1 MNKKDL
7 SKVVKLY
14 SGDIP
19 FVERSKN
26 KKSFSLIETFL
37 RKRVLKVKRV
47 AILSQFC
54 IKVYKIIQILL
65 IFYMKFYLKNKI

>member
-26 KKSFSLIETFL
+26 KKVSLL
-37 RKRVLKVKRV
+37 LKH
-47 AILSQFC
+47 FYGN
-54 IKVYKIIQILL
+54 VY
-65 IFYMKFYLKNKI
+65 

>member
-14 SGDIP
+14 GGDIS

-26 KKSFSLIETFL
+26 KKVSLIETFL
-37 RKRVLKVKRV
+37 RKRVLKVKLV
-47 AILSQFC
+47 AIL
-54 IKVYKIIQILL
+54 
-65 IFYMKFYLKNKI
+65 KNV

>member
-14 SGDIP
+14 SSDIP

-26 KKSFSLIETFL
+26 KKSFSLSKTFL
-37 RKRVLKVKRV
+37 QKRVLKVKQV
-47 AILSQFC
+47 AI
-54 IKVYKIIQILL
+54 KVR
-65 IFYMKFYLKNKI
+65 

>member
-19 FVERSKN
+19 FVECSKN

-47 AILSQFC
+47 AIL
-54 IKVYKIIQILL
+54 KNIL
-65 IFYMKFYLKNKI
+65 

>member
-47 AILSQFC
+47 AIL
-54 IKVYKIIQILL
+54 KNILL
-65 IFYMKFYLKNKI
+65 NDKDEN